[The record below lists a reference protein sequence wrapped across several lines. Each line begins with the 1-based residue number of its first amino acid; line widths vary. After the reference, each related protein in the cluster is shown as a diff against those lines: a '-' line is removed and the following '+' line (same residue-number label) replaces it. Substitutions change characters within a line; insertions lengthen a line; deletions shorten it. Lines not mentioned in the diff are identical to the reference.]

1 MKCFLCNSK
10 KISLLKMNTGSVNQC
25 INCSLQFIDEKKNED
40 KSKYLKKYFK
50 SRNGDSKLTKLRK
63 IQYDLD
69 VDHLIRNISRGN
81 ILDVGC
87 STGIFLN
94 KLYKKSKFN
103 LYGIDIDEDAI
114 KIAKKQFNK
123 KINFFKTN
131 LINWNTNLK
140 FDCIIFRGSFQFL
153 GKDLN
158 NHMEKISNICSNKS
172 KIIVYSLPNSDSI
185 LYHIL
190 KDKWHLFDRFSH
202 TLIFNR
208 NSIMY
213 LAKKFDYNVVECSYP
228 YLETPYANI
237 TKDYE
242 KLKKLIKF
250 GKNESFPFWGNI
262 MQVVLEKNT

>member
-1 MKCFLCNSK
+1 MNRKNIIGIPIKNLEEPMSRLASTLDKNQRITLQIGLIKNLAECF
-10 KISLLKMNTGSVNQC
+10 
-25 INCSLQFIDEKKNED
+25 
-40 KSKYLKKYFK
+40 
-50 SRNGDSKLTKLRK
+50 
-63 IQYDLD
+63 
-69 VDHLIRNISRGN
+69 RGKDN
-81 ILDVGC
+81 D
-87 STGIFLN
+87 IFLISN
-94 KLYKKSKFN
+94 NLEIEKLAN
-103 LYGIDIDEDAI
+103 QLE
-114 KIAKKQFNK
+114 
-123 KINFFKTN
+123 INFFKTN